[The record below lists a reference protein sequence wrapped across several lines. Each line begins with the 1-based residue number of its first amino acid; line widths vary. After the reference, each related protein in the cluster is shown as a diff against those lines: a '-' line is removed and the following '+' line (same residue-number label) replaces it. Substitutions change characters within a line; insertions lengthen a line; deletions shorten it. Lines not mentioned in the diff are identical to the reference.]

1 MRALFLPI
9 VLLLSTCFTG
19 MGWAAPVHG
28 SESPEAVY
36 YANAYADHY
45 GVPRS
50 LVHAVIEQESGW
62 DPDAVSKKGAHGLM
76 QLMPATARQYGVQ
89 HPFSIVENIGA
100 GTRYLADLIQTF
112 HGDLRLA
119 VAAYYCGDHP
129 ILRRGL
135 RYSNADVFQYV
146 SSVRALYFRD
156 LARHEAS
163 TVNHEA
169 STVNPD
175 NRKTTP

>member
-62 DPDAVSKKGAHGLM
+62 DPDAVSKKGAQGLM
-76 QLMPATARQYGVQ
+76 QLMPATVRQYGVQ

-146 SSVRALYFRD
+146 SSVRALYVRD
-156 LARHEAS
+156 LARREAS
-163 TVNHEA
+163 TVH
-169 STVNPD
+169 PD
-175 NRKTTP
+175 TRRTTP

>member
-1 MRALFLPI
+1 MALFLPI

-19 MGWAAPVHG
+19 MGWAGPVHG

-76 QLMPATARQYGVQ
+76 QMMPATARQYGVQ
-89 HPFSIVENIGA
+89 HPFSIV
-100 GTRYLADLIQTF
+100 
-112 HGDLRLA
+112 
-119 VAAYYCGDHP
+119 
-129 ILRRGL
+129 
-135 RYSNADVFQYV
+135 
-146 SSVRALYFRD
+146 
-156 LARHEAS
+156 
-163 TVNHEA
+163 
-169 STVNPD
+169 
-175 NRKTTP
+175 